1 MSYNTALIVSVVI
14 LAFFIP
20 IIAYL
25 SLILGAEVY
34 RKGLEHGK
42 NLTSPAK
49 SEPVFPEI
57 KKKKRSAAEE
67 AQIKKWNAVLK
78 NLGAYNGTSEGQEKI
93 DG

>member
-42 NLTSPAK
+42 NLTSPVK

-57 KKKKRSAAEE
+57 KRKKRSDDEK
-67 AQIKKWNAVLK
+67 IKKYNAILK
-78 NLGAYNGTSEGQEKI
+78 NLETYNGTSEGQEKI
-93 DG
+93 NG

>member
-57 KKKKRSAAEE
+57 KRKKRPDDEKV
-67 AQIKKWNAVLK
+67 KKYNAILK
-78 NLGAYNGTSEGQEKI
+78 NLEAYNGTSEGQEKI